1 MNSVHKTERDTC
13 RLIITRRNASEV
25 LLLPSGRS
33 WSLLSVEI
41 LRGERIAEQL
51 TAQLHAQCGFQAYCL
66 FMSSTATSD
75 RAPQNGR
82 CAVMETLKQND
93 NAPAGTQWVPLAAVE
108 RWDEHTTDAALRES
122 IRQLRTHQRKS
133 STGPFARP
141 GWFRDLFQWAQEQ
154 IDPLG
159 LRMTGYFRQ
168 LNASPTFSLIRLET
182 TGPAVWFKATGEPN
196 LHEFPVSVSLARL
209 FPEYVPAI
217 LGTRPTWN
225 AWLSREV
232 SGQELDQL
240 KEYSGWER
248 VAEALANLQIA
259 SIAKRV
265 ELVESECKDLRL
277 RKIIGLV
284 DPFLAR
290 MADFMA
296 SQEKPSPAPLK
307 KSELCLLGNRLK
319 EACWQLQ
326 DLGFPDT
333 LGHIDFSP
341 GNILVSPER
350 CCFLDWAE
358 GCVTQPFFTFEYLR
372 EYTRQNFPQDG
383 AVAERVTAAYIRPWR
398 FFFSAHAITRA
409 MAVSPLIAVF
419 AYAVANK
426 TWCSSEALN
435 NPSIAACLR
444 SLTRRMNREAKY
456 VLEESERCLN

>member
-1 MNSVHKTERDTC
+1 
-13 RLIITRRNASEV
+13 
-25 LLLPSGRS
+25 
-33 WSLLSVEI
+33 
-41 LRGERIAEQL
+41 
-51 TAQLHAQCGFQAYCL
+51 
-66 FMSSTATSD
+66 
-75 RAPQNGR
+75 
-82 CAVMETLKQND
+82 METLKQND
-93 NAPAGTQWVPLAAVE
+93 NAPARTPVDTVAAVE
-108 RWDEHTTDAALRES
+108 RWDEHTTDAAFRES

-196 LHEFPVSVSLARL
+196 LHEFPISVSLARL

-240 KEYSGWER
+240 EDIPDGNESQKPSPTFRSLDRE
-248 VAEALANLQIA
+248 
-259 SIAKRV
+259 RV
-265 ELVESECKDLRL
+265 ELLESECKDLRL

-372 EYTRQNFPQDG
+372 EYTRQSFPRM
-383 AVAERVTAAYIRPWR
+383 ARWRRELAAAYIRPWR

-444 SLTRRMNREAKY
+444 SLSRRMNREAKH

>member
-159 LRMTGYFRQ
+159 LRTTGYFRQ

-182 TGPAVWFKATGEPN
+182 SGPAIWFKATGEPN
-196 LHEFPVSVSLARL
+196 RHELSVTAALSRL
-209 FPEYVPAI
+209 FPRFVPDVLSVHPI
-217 LGTRPTWN
+217 WN
-225 AWLSREV
+225 AWLSEDAL
-232 SGQELDQL
+232 GTQL
-240 KEYSGWER
+240 GDRSEPSSWER
-248 VAEALANLQIA
+248 VAGALSELQIDSA
-259 SIAKRV
+259 GKCA
-265 ELVESECKDLRL
+265 ELLKSGCKDLRFAKVIEL
-277 RKIIGLV
+277 I
-284 DPFLAR
+284 DPFLTR
-290 MADFMA
+290 MSDLMA
-296 SQEKPSPAPLK
+296 AQTKRPPDPLTNQ
-307 KSELCLLGNRLK
+307 SLALLGERLK
-319 EACWQLQ
+319 RACVL
-326 DLGFPDT
+326 LIAFGLPDT
-333 LGHIDFSP
+333 LGHVDFNP
-341 GNILVSPER
+341 GNIIVSSTG

-358 GCVTQPFFTFEYLR
+358 GCIAHPLVTFEYLR
-372 EYTRQNFPQDG
+372 EH
-383 AVAERVTAAYIRPWR
+383 
-398 FFFSAHAITRA
+398 S
-409 MAVSPLIAVF
+409 
-419 AYAVANK
+419 
-426 TWCSSEALN
+426 
-435 NPSIAACLR
+435 
-444 SLTRRMNREAKY
+444 
-456 VLEESERCLN
+456 